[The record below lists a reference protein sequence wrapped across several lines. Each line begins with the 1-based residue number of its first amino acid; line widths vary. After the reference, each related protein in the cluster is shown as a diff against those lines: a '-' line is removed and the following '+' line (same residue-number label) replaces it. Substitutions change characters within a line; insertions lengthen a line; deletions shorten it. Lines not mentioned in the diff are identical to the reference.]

1 MGRSHILFEVSNFI
15 YTTGY
20 FQPWHEFV
28 TWTRRMSADD
38 CSWSS
43 RPGGI
48 RRLDDCLIEDIWEKP
63 NFLGYY
69 QLDWTWLPVT
79 IYKKQNEALGHS
91 LWLSRAVWNRIRAVT
106 PIDARVWQKH
116 AGGPTLGLHHPNLS
130 KIIWNNHPL
139 SNHHGTNLWHRFGG
153 HRLMIAPGLQ
163 DQEESDDWMIVWL
176 EGE

>member
-1 MGRSHILFEVSNFI
+1 M
-15 YTTGY
+15 
-20 FQPWHEFV
+20 

-69 QLDWTWLPVT
+69 QLDWIWLPIT
-79 IYKKQNEALGHS
+79 IYKKRNEALGHS
-91 LWLSRAVWNRIRAVT
+91 HRLFRALWNRICTVT

-116 AGGPTLGLHHPNLS
+116 AGGPTLGLRHPNLS
-130 KIIWNNHPL
+130 KIIWNNHSL